1 MFTFRKRKSTG
12 LLALVLAGVA
22 AFGAHA
28 FTASNTVPDHSA
40 GSGAAAASGYTISNY
55 AYTFSADGTT
65 INVVAFDLDKA
76 ASDVKIAL
84 TATPVHADWLDC
96 AGSAG
101 GSNTVTCTLGTPVAA
116 SAVNDLHVV
125 TVSTGTATIA

>member
-1 MFTFRKRKSTG
+1 MFTFTKRKTTG
-12 LLALVLAGVA
+12 LLAVVVACVA

-40 GSGAAAASGYTISNY
+40 GSGAAAVSGYTISNY
-55 AYTFSADGTT
+55 EYTFSGDGTT

-125 TVSTGTATIA
+125 AVSTGTATIA